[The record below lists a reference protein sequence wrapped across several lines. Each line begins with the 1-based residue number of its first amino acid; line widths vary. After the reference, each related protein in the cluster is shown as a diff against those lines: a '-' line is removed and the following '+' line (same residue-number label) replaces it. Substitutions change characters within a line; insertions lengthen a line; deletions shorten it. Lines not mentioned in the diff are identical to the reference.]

1 MCVSIDTCKHIPCTH
16 KNVYLTQSRED
27 ISTIGGFSKLCT
39 RNCTKNT
46 QSRYKSWKIF
56 IFSVYL
62 DVLGNR
68 VSNWNYFYQ
77 VYLVEIV

>member
-1 MCVSIDTCKHIPCTH
+1 MC
-16 KNVYLTQSRED
+16 LTQSHED
-27 ISTIGGFSKLCT
+27 ISTIGFSKLCT

-56 IFSVYL
+56 IFSIVYL

-68 VSNWNYFYQ
+68 GSNWNYFYQ